1 VSGKY
6 SGGLTALLNRERER
20 KVTPEPVPEPAPQPV
35 EAPAAPTRVP
45 ETQVPQTQVR
55 EAQVSGAQVRE
66 PGSPGSESGALP
78 QTQVRETRVPRTQV
92 REAQVRESEVTRP
105 AGRFLQ
111 IDHAVLDDFLPR
123 LQPYEQLVY
132 LRLFRLTVGFSR
144 TSCTVS
150 HAKLAEKTRLSLS
163 TIKRT
168 CAQLEANGYIRTR
181 AVLGGAPADRGC
193 EFEILEPAQLLGT
206 QVRETRAS
214 RTQVRE
220 TQVREAQVPES
231 YMNNRKENN
240 EKAPDADAPADV
252 YLIRTIA
259 ARLFEAHRGELG
271 FDHGR
276 LQSLVRD
283 ALIGQGRVPDDAAI
297 EAAIGGMAI

>member
-1 VSGKY
+1 VTGKY

-20 KVTPEPVPEPAPQPV
+20 KVTPDPAPDPASEPV

-45 ETQVPQTQVR
+45 ETQVTQT
-55 EAQVSGAQVRE
+55 
-66 PGSPGSESGALP
+66 
-78 QTQVRETRVPRTQV
+78 
-92 REAQVRESEVTRP
+92 QVRESEVTRP

-206 QVRETRAS
+206 QVRETRAA

-231 YMNNRKENN
+231 YMNNRKENIK
-240 EKAPDADAPADV
+240 KAPDADAPADV

-271 FDHGR
+271 FDHDR
-276 LQSLVRD
+276 LQSLVRE
-283 ALIGQGRVPDDAAI
+283 ALIGQGRIPDDAAI